1 MAATSNTLDQIDTKL
16 DELDV
21 LIAKLAI
28 PNVNQYRTQLYD
40 LYAAL
45 EAAVEEN
52 A

>member
-1 MAATSNTLDQIDTKL
+1 MAATNHIMDQIDTKL
-16 DELDV
+16 DQLDV
-21 LIAKLAI
+21 LISKLQI
-28 PNVNQYRTQLYD
+28 PNVNEHRQKLYD